1 MKFNKNKKL
10 VVIKPNKLLFQAKA
24 QIKMFETMAVLVI
37 FFFLLVGG
45 AAFYFQVQKSSL
57 QRDIAK
63 QEQLKSFQ
71 VVQKTS
77 FLPELDCSFV
87 SIQKDNCFDKLK
99 VIELSSNLGGPESE
113 SFLEY
118 YFNVFGFSDI
128 RIRQVYPVNE
138 SFSFTLY
145 KNIPLDYRSIIKTQS
160 PVLLFDAVDNSYD
173 FGVIEV
179 DVYAE

>member
-1 MKFNKNKKL
+1 MK
-10 VVIKPNKLLFQAKA
+10 KA

-57 QRDIAK
+57 QREIEK
-63 QEQLKSFQ
+63 QEQLQSFQ
-71 VVQKTS
+71 VVQKAL

-99 VIELSSNLGGPESE
+99 VAVLSGLLSE
-113 SFLEY
+113 NEDMLVD
-118 YFNVFGFSDI
+118 YFVFFGFSEI
-128 RIRQVYPVNE
+128 RIYQVYPVNE
-138 SFSFTLY
+138 SFSHTLY
-145 KNIPLDYRSIIKTQS
+145 SNTPDSYTSVIKTQS
-160 PVLLFDAVDNSYD
+160 PVLLFDAVENRYD
-173 FGVIEV
+173 FGVVEV